1 VPVAVTLKLA
11 VCPAVTV
18 LFAGWEVIDGA
29 LAAGF
34 TVTVRVAVPVD
45 PPYPAEID
53 APYMVTVVEVVTVG
67 AFQLNVQ
74 LRGVELS
81 EASWVISP
89 FITCVLDPAVKV
101 PALAATSNPL
111 LGVPLLVR
119 V

>member
-1 VPVAVTLKLA
+1 MPVAVTLKLA

-45 PPYPAEID
+45 PPYPPEID
-53 APYMVTVVEVVTVG
+53 APYRVTVVEVVTVG

-74 LRGVELS
+74 LRGVALS
-81 EASWVISP
+81 AASCVISP
-89 FITCVLDPAVKV
+89 FITCVLDPAENV

-111 LGVPLLVR
+111 FGVPLLVR